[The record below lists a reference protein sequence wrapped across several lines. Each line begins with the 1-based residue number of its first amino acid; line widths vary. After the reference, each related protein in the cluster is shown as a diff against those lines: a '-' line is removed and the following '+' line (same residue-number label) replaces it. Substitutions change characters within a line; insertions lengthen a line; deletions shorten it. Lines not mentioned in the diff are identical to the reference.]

1 MLLSSFC
8 GFGSKA
14 RAFVA
19 RRYKW
24 LIMDDATSKAREFM
38 LRADISLSKIKVHI
52 FPPYY
57 VKYGIGRSE
66 STAAAAMNS
75 FPTR

>member
-1 MLLSSFC
+1 
-8 GFGSKA
+8 
-14 RAFVA
+14 
-19 RRYKW
+19 
-24 LIMDDATSKAREFM
+24 MDDATSKAREFM